1 MSDGGKG
8 FGPKGSDA
16 GSKGKGMMK
25 GWLMEMMAAWKGKSK
40 GSGGFDGSPPVAE
53 APIVDPKG
61 MPKGPASVKGEGL
74 PTAQHAKGKSKG
86 PDDLD
91 GLPTAPEAPKDP
103 KGQSK
108 GSASVKGEGLP
119 TKGKGGVPVVEP
131 YKFVVPMPPPQE
143 GTKGTTQQEIE
154 IGWIIKFFEDMNQ
167 KKAQTY
173 IKDAKK
179 HPLLQRYVAED
190 LELGPTLKIAKRDYD
205 YVFGEHD
212 ACEELAGL
220 QIFIRK
226 VLREE
231 HPRVYPWTPAPTAT
245 PPAPVPA
252 ASLPADGKAESEV
265 GATEVEN
272 PDDSLEPFIL
282 L

>member
-119 TKGKGGVPVVEP
+119 TKGKGGVVSQWLSLTSSWCRCLHLKKEL
-131 YKFVVPMPPPQE
+131 KVPPNR
-143 GTKGTTQQEIE
+143 KS
-154 IGWIIKFFEDMNQ
+154 K
-167 KKAQTY
+167 
-173 IKDAKK
+173 
-179 HPLLQRYVAED
+179 
-190 LELGPTLKIAKRDYD
+190 LGGSSS
-205 YVFGEHD
+205 F
-212 ACEELAGL
+212 
-220 QIFIRK
+220 
-226 VLREE
+226 LR
-231 HPRVYPWTPAPTAT
+231 T
-245 PPAPVPA
+245 
-252 ASLPADGKAESEV
+252 
-265 GATEVEN
+265 
-272 PDDSLEPFIL
+272 
-282 L
+282 